1 MKQRRKRSKLRSTR
15 SSSLSSSHHKNKKE
29 EEEENCDVKREEEKK
44 KKVDRVL
51 ANLSL
56 VSTASLFT
64 SNISFAWFL
73 VLRCNRQA
81 QKSFVQVLP
90 AVTND
95 FLFPFLLLI
104 KENLEEKERTYR
116 PLVILLTHEDPLS

>member
-1 MKQRRKRSKLRSTR
+1 MMMMVMISHFFVTVARPVILMVCKQPLQMRTR
-15 SSSLSSSHHKNKKE
+15 H
-29 EEEENCDVKREEEKK
+29 VKREEEKK

-81 QKSFVQVLP
+81 QRIESSKIRLP
-90 AVTND
+90 GG
-95 FLFPFLLLI
+95 
-104 KENLEEKERTYR
+104 
-116 PLVILLTHEDPLS
+116 